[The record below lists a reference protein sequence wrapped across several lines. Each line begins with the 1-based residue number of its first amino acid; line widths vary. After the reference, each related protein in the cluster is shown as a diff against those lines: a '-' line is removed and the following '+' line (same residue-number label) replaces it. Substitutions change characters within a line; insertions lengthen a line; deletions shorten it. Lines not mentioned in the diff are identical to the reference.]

1 MKTLYDL
8 LGALPDDDAD
18 SVRTAFRKAVKATH
32 PDNNTDDP
40 DAALRFRQ
48 IVRANAILSDAEQR
62 ATYDRLLALTRR
74 QSGPKSNRSIS
85 GTIRKLASDAI
96 AVAFLSTMSIGGY
109 LLFEQL
115 SKASVTPVKATQIA
129 ARGPA
134 EIAAVTP
141 TVPLDATG
149 RDTPRDKVESAVV
162 VSDAIVPSA
171 VVPAANTDSDQ
182 VIAHVGPAE
191 IAAVTPTEPI
201 DTAGRD
207 EPRDKLESTA
217 VANDAILPRAV
228 APAANTAG
236 ARAIANADPAPDLAA
251 HDAKSYR
258 ERGIFAYRD
267 GDLHRAIAD
276 FDRAIQHDPGF
287 ADAYID
293 RGIVF
298 YRMHEF
304 GRAFADIAQAK
315 RIENSN
321 RARIAKTAPPAPHKA
336 SPSSAKN

>member
-18 SVRTAFRKAVKATH
+18 SLRTAFRNAVKANH
-32 PDNNTDDP
+32 PDIATDDP

-48 IVRANAILSDAEQR
+48 IVRANAILSDTEQR
-62 ATYDRLLALTRR
+62 ATYDRLLALTVRR
-74 QSGPKSNRSIS
+74 PDPVPKRSGS
-85 GTIRKLASDAI
+85 GTIRKLASDAMK
-96 AVAFLSTMSIGGY
+96 VAFLSTVSIGGY
-109 LLFEQL
+109 LVFEQL
-115 SKASVTPVKATQIA
+115 SKVSVTPVKATQVA
-129 ARGPA
+129 ARGLD

-141 TVPLDATG
+141 TVQFDTTG
-149 RDTPRDKVESAVV
+149 RDKPRDVVEAAGVAG
-162 VSDAIVPSA
+162 DAIVPSA

-182 VIAHVGPAE
+182 VIAHVGPTE
-191 IAAVTPTEPI
+191 IAAATPTEPI
-201 DTAGRD
+201 DTARQD
-207 EPRDKLESTA
+207 EPRDKLEGTA
-217 VANDAILPRAV
+217 VPDDAILPSAV
-228 APAANTAG
+228 APAANVNG
-236 ARAIANADPAPDLAA
+236 AEAIANADLPA

-304 GRAFADIAQAK
+304 DRAFADIAQAK
-315 RIENSN
+315 RIETSN
-321 RARIAKTAPPAPHKA
+321 RARTAKAALPAPHKA

>member
-18 SVRTAFRKAVKATH
+18 SLRNAFRNAVKANH
-32 PDNNTDDP
+32 PDIATDDP

-48 IVRANAILSDAEQR
+48 IVRANAILSDTEQR
-62 ATYDRLLALTRR
+62 ATYDRLLALTLRR
-74 QSGPKSNRSIS
+74 PDPTSKRSSS
-85 GTIRKLASDAI
+85 GTIRKLASDAMK
-96 AVAFLSTMSIGGY
+96 VAFLSTVSIGGY
-109 LLFEQL
+109 LVFEQL
-115 SKASVTPVKATQIA
+115 SKVSVTPVKATQVA
-129 ARGPA
+129 ARGTD
-134 EIAAVTP
+134 EIVAVTP
-141 TVPLDATG
+141 TVQFDTTG
-149 RDTPRDKVESAVV
+149 RDKPRDMVKGAGVA
-162 VSDAIVPSA
+162 SDAIVPSA
-171 VVPAANTDSDQ
+171 VVPANTDSDQ
-182 VIAHVGPAE
+182 VIAHVGPTE
-191 IAAVTPTEPI
+191 IAAATPTEPI
-201 DTAGRD
+201 DTTRRD
-207 EPRDKLESTA
+207 EPRDKLEGTA
-217 VANDAILPRAV
+217 VPDDAVLPSAA
-228 APAANTAG
+228 APAANAG
-236 ARAIANADPAPDLAA
+236 GAEAIANAGPAPDLSA

-304 GRAFADIAQAK
+304 DRAFADIAQAK

-321 RARIAKTAPPAPHKA
+321 RARTAKTALPAPHKA
-336 SPSSAKN
+336 SPPSAKN

>member
-8 LGALPDDDAD
+8 LGALPDDDAE
-18 SVRTAFRKAVKATH
+18 SLRTAFRNAVKANH
-32 PDNNTDDP
+32 PDVATDDP

-48 IVRANAILSDAEQR
+48 IVRANAILSDTEQR
-62 ATYDRLLALTRR
+62 ATYDRLLALTLRR
-74 QSGPKSNRSIS
+74 SDPMSKRSSS
-85 GTIRKLASDAI
+85 GTIRKLASDAMK
-96 AVAFLSTMSIGGY
+96 VAFLSTVSIAGY
-109 LLFEQL
+109 LVFEQL
-115 SKASVTPVKATQIA
+115 SKVSVTPVKATQVA
-129 ARGPA
+129 ARGPD

-141 TVPLDATG
+141 TVQFDTGG
-149 RDTPRDKVESAVV
+149 RDKPRDMVEGAGVA
-162 VSDAIVPSA
+162 SDAIVPSA
-171 VVPAANTDSDQ
+171 VVPANTDSDQ
-182 VIAHVGPAE
+182 VIAHVGPTE
-191 IAAVTPTEPI
+191 IAAATPTEPI
-201 DTAGRD
+201 DTTRRD
-207 EPRDKLESTA
+207 EPRDKLERAA
-217 VANDAILPRAV
+217 VPDDAILPSAV
-228 APAANTAG
+228 APAANTDG
-236 ARAIANADPAPDLAA
+236 AQAIANAGPAPDLSA

-304 GRAFADIAQAK
+304 DRAFADIAQAK

-321 RARIAKTAPPAPHKA
+321 RARTAKTALPAPHKA
-336 SPSSAKN
+336 SPPSAKN